1 MKSVEERALEIIIER
16 CELESCF
23 YCPFN
28 LKETCNLID
37 GSNECLQKL
46 KNIALEKAKQECA
59 EG

>member
-28 LKETCNLID
+28 LKEKCNLRD
-37 GSNECLQKL
+37 GSDKCLQKL
-46 KNIALEKAKQECA
+46 KNTALEKAKKELL
-59 EG
+59 